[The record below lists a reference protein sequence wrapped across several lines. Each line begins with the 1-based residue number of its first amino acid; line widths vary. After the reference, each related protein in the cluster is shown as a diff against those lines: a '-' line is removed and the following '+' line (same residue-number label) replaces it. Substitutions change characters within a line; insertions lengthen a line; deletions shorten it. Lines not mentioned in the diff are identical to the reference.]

1 MAIQRDF
8 TYEQAG
14 NLLMTGAYHK
24 ISRIDLEVVHR
35 TLTTGE
41 DQDGGGDP
49 KESDAEISYDIFA
62 NSGVR
67 YDIATP
73 LEGGRVKWPLS
84 SWSGVS
90 GYDSL
95 IDSAYEFLKTG
106 ELSGGIDV

>member
-1 MAIQRDF
+1 M
-8 TYEQAG
+8 
-14 NLLMTGAYHK
+14 
-24 ISRIDLEVVHR
+24 
-35 TLTTGE
+35 
-41 DQDGGGDP
+41 
-49 KESDAEISYDIFA
+49 
-62 NSGVR
+62 R